1 MSAAAEPGPVAE
13 RLLGFARFVRGH
25 GFRVGLAEAEAGLE
39 AVAACRRL
47 DRASLRRV
55 LRAVYCAD
63 REDWQRF
70 DAVFDAYWRGP
81 NRRRDSAAGG
91 GDASEREAA
100 PHPAPRGRGGGAE
113 RAEGDGDG
121 VAVGEGAAH
130 GGASA
135 REGIGRGDFRLLTDP
150 HALRATQRLA
160 ERLARRMRR
169 RVARREHVQRRG
181 RRLHLRRTVRAS
193 LRHGGTPLTL
203 AWRRRRTRRPRLV
216 LLLDV
221 SRSMSLYSHLFL
233 RFARGIVGAF
243 SDAEA
248 FVYHTRLVP
257 VTDALRARDAQTMT
271 QKLALL
277 SAGWAGGTRIGAC
290 LHEFNRHHAR
300 RVNARTVAVILSD
313 GLETGAPQ
321 ALAAELAE
329 LRRRAGRV
337 VWLNPLLGRP
347 GYRPVQA
354 GMQAALPYIDLFA
367 PAHNL
372 ESLLALE
379 HELVRL

>member
-13 RLLGFARFVRGH
+13 RLLGFARFARGH

-47 DRASLRRV
+47 DRAALRRV

-70 DAVFDAYWRGP
+70 DAVFDAYWQGA
-81 NRRRDSAAGG
+81 NRRRDPSTGG
-91 GDASEREAA
+91 GDASERQAA
-100 PHPAPRGRGGGAE
+100 PHPAPRGSGSAE
-113 RAEGDGDG
+113 RAEGDADG
-121 VAVGEGAAH
+121 VAAAEGAAH

-135 REGIGRGDFRLLTDP
+135 RESIGRGDFRLLTDP

-169 RVARREHVQRRG
+169 RLARRERVQRRG

-329 LRRRAGRV
+329 LRRRAGRI